1 MDLCV
6 AHIQTS
12 MRHRRHYTAR
22 LHTTSMR
29 AAIRST
35 PTLTPPACSLL
46 PPHHQHTQ
54 WPLIAHTYTYT
65 HTYIHTYVH
74 THTAWPHT
82 ATPSS
87 TCMRGIA
94 SAEPTL
100 CPPVYS
106 PRPHTYTQ
114 HHHPPRQSYKR
125 TPADQHQHQHQH
137 CHHHCC
143 CTSVIHPSTS
153 AHVFVHSDLV
163 SQLTYVSG
171 EYCTI
176 TSPSLQESTESTLTL
191 TLTQPACFLLVKKG
205 EVHRN
210 QAM

>member
-1 MDLCV
+1 MG
-6 AHIQTS
+6 I
-12 MRHRRHYTAR
+12 
-22 LHTTSMR
+22 
-29 AAIRST
+29 AAAPRGGD
-35 PTLTPPACSLL
+35 PHL
-46 PPHHQHTQ
+46 PPHEVATR
-54 WPLIAHTYTYT
+54 
-65 HTYIHTYVH
+65 
-74 THTAWPHT
+74 TAQGPRPPPRTGPARPGGVRRSLPGPSPWAAPRLHPRPAGPPDPHCCC
-82 ATPSS
+82 AAPSS

-114 HHHPPRQSYKR
+114 HRHPPRQSYKR
-125 TPADQHQHQHQH
+125 TPADQYQHQHQH

-143 CTSVIHPSTS
+143 CTSVIHPSTRLS

-176 TSPSLQESTESTLTL
+176 TTITPGINRINPNPNPNPTCMLPTSE
-191 TLTQPACFLLVKKG
+191 K
-205 EVHRN
+205 R
-210 QAM
+210 